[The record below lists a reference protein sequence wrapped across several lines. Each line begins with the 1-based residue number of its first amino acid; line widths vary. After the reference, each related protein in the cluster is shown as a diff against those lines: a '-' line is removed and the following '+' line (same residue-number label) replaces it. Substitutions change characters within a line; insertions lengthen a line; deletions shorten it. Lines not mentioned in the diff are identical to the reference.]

1 MHISHTLLSR
11 CWFAGVNRLNS
22 DFHCSLCAR
31 RGQPGIDLCNACER
45 WLKTLVWQA
54 AREPPSTLCLGC
66 GVQIGLSVACRQGHP
81 DVERSCACCNYCQKC
96 TSHGEPLFTRIVAP
110 YRYAFPLDKL
120 IKRVKYAED
129 RQFAR
134 VLGTLLGRAIEREP
148 CRVPLPEKLVPM
160 PLHASK
166 WLERGFNQAEDIASW
181 CGRHLAIEVAPAMV
195 SRIVD
200 TGSLAGLSREAR
212 KSRILGAFRADDDV
226 WGKHIAIVDDVMTT
240 GASAREL
247 SRELYDSGAASVELW
262 VLARTSRT
270 RNVSAL

>member
-1 MHISHTLLSR
+1 MHISHTLFSR
-11 CWFAGVNRLNS
+11 CWLAGVNRLNS
-22 DFHCSLCAR
+22 DFYCSLCSR
-31 RGQPGIDLCNACER
+31 RGQPGIDLCKACER
-45 WLKTLVWQA
+45 WLKTLHWQTPQGA
-54 AREPPSTLCLGC
+54 LTTLCLGC
-66 GVQIGLSVACRQGHP
+66 GEQVMVGAAYGQECEDAG
-81 DVERSCACCNYCQKC
+81 SCGGSCNYCKNCLQ
-96 TSHGEPLFTRIVAP
+96 HGEQLFTRIVAP

-134 VLGTLLGRAIEREP
+134 VLGTLLGRAIERGPEG
-148 CRVPLPEKLVPM
+148 PLPEKLVPM

-166 WLERGFNQAEDIASW
+166 WLERGFNQAEDIALW
-181 CGRHLAIEVAPAMV
+181 CGKHLAIEVAPTLAR
-195 SRIVD
+195 RIAD

-262 VLARTSRT
+262 VLARTSST
-270 RNVSAL
+270 RKVSAL

>member
-11 CWFAGVNRLNS
+11 CWSAGVNCLNN

-31 RGQPGIDLCNACER
+31 QGQPEIDLCKACER
-45 WLKTLVWQA
+45 WLKTLHWQTVQG
-54 AREPPSTLCLGC
+54 PLTTLCLGC
-66 GVQIGLSVACRQGHP
+66 GEQMTLDEIYEHESADAQGY
-81 DVERSCACCNYCQKC
+81 CAPREYCEEC
-96 TSHGEPLFTRIVAP
+96 LLLGEPLFTRIVAP
-110 YRYAFPLDKL
+110 YRYAFPLDNL

-134 VLGTLLGRAIEREP
+134 VLGTLLGRAVKQRSP
-148 CRVPLPEKLVPM
+148 TTLPEKLLPM

-166 WLERGFNQAEDIASW
+166 WLERGFNQAEDVAVW
-181 CGRHLAIEVAPAMV
+181 CGRHLAIEVVPAMA

-200 TGSLAGLSREAR
+200 TGSLAGLSRAER
-212 KSRILGAFRADDDV
+212 NSRILGAFRANDDV

-262 VLARTSRT
+262 VLARTSST
-270 RNVSAL
+270 RKASTL